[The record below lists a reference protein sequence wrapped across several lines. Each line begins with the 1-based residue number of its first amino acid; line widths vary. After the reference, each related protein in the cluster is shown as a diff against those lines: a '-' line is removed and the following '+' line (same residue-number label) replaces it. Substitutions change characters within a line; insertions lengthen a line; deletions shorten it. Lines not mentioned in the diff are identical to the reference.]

1 MTNPALTDLELV
13 LSPAVRRAAQHFAT
27 TLAGTPQF
35 KKFEEMTQTFLH
47 DQSAQN
53 AIAAFKAKQ
62 QALKALLMLNA
73 VSDTERAELERLRQA
88 VLTNPTYAAY
98 RQAQDEL
105 IALCRSADGLLSSSI
120 GLSLS
125 AACSPG
131 CC

>member
-13 LSPAVRRAAQHFAT
+13 LSPAVRRAAQNFAT
-27 TLAGTPQF
+27 ALSETPQF

-47 DQSAQN
+47 DQGTQQ

-62 QALKALLMLNA
+62 QALKAMLMLNA
-73 VSDTERAELERLRQA
+73 VSDAERAELDRLCQV

-105 IALCRSADGLLSSSI
+105 IALCRATDSLLTSSI

-125 AACSPG
+125 AACSTG